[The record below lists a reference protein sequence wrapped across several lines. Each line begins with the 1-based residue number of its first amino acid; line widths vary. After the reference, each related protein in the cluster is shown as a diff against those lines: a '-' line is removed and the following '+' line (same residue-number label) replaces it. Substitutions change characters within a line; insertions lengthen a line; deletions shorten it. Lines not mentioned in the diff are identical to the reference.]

1 MTPDAESGR
10 RASRVGTRVVVGLGN
25 PGPEYD
31 DTRHNVGWWVLDRF
45 AYDHDFEPFER
56 RPRRLETTRRIG
68 GRSVVLVK
76 PRTYMNRSGQAL
88 TTLWRIWGFD
98 LESHLL
104 VVADDA
110 NLDVGRVRLRPGG
123 GAGGHNGLKSVT
135 AALGTPDYARMR
147 VGVGTKPPGADLS
160 AWVLSPM
167 PAEDEDVVTALLP
180 ELSRAVAV
188 WADEGIETAMNRFN
202 R

>member
-10 RASRVGTRVVVGLGN
+10 RASRCGTRVVVGLGN

-45 AYDHDFEPFER
+45 ACDHEFEPFER
-56 RPRRLETTRRIG
+56 RRARLETARRLG
-68 GRSVVLVK
+68 GHTVVLVK
-76 PRTYMNRSGQAL
+76 PRTYMNRSGLAL
-88 TTLWRIWGFD
+88 TTLGRIGGFD
-98 LESHLL
+98 AEADLL
-104 VVADDA
+104 VVTDDA
-110 NLDVGRVRLRPGG
+110 NLGVGRVRFRPGG
-123 GAGGHNGLKSVT
+123 GAGGHNGLRSVT
-135 AALGTPDYARMR
+135 AALGTPDYARLR
-147 VGVGTKPPGADLS
+147 VGVGTKPAGEDLS
-160 AWVLSPM
+160 GWVLSPM

-188 WADEGIETAMNRFN
+188 WAEEGIETAMNRFN